1 MSTSTRTGG
10 RRSEPERHSYGV
22 APFPGPG
29 ASPTD
34 RDENEWWLERE
45 IGLLQRALDDKG
57 EMRRRDLG
65 NLVGCKYWGPGRFSA
80 AQGRRQA
87 RSHRAHRLRPLRAGA
102 ASRRGS
108 AGVRPRQFVT

>member
-1 MSTSTRTGG
+1 MSTTSRTRG

-45 IGLLQRALDDKG
+45 IRMLERALEDMG
-57 EMRRRDLG
+57 EMRRSALG
-65 NLVGCKYWGPGRFSA
+65 KLVGCKYWGPGRFSA
-80 AQGRRQA
+80 ALREGVKRGA
-87 RSHRAHRLRPLRAGA
+87 IEHTRLGHYGP
-102 ASRRGS
+102 SRRHAEGQPAFTRGS
-108 AGVRPRQFVT
+108 P

>member
-1 MSTSTRTGG
+1 MTTTTRSGE
-10 RRSEPERHSYGV
+10 RRPDSERHSYGV

-45 IGLLQRALDDKG
+45 IGMLQRALEDKG

-65 NLVGCKYWGPGRFSA
+65 NLVGCRYWGPGRFSA
-80 AQGRRQA
+80 ALRQGVKRGAFEHTGFGRYGPPRRHADGQPA
-87 RSHRAHRLRPLRAGA
+87 FTH
-102 ASRRGS
+102 GS
-108 AGVRPRQFVT
+108 S